1 MNDILS
7 NTPKEKAEIKKKV
20 TFKDPIPSPKIG
32 TSVSKL
38 KQPHRPASSPRVIVK
53 AIVDK
58 PLPGIVSG
66 PTTRSKY
73 AQALADIVS
82 NGERLYGKTLKGPLA
97 FIRNED
103 IQRTRSS
110 HRYPTW
116 VALTITELAEA
127 VLDDDPKAALEFAN
141 EIFDADSGQ
150 MLKYRKLIT
159 HPKHCDVWL
168 HSSANEF
175 GRLAQGVGD

>member
-1 MNDILS
+1 MEVLVKMNDILS

-32 TSVSKL
+32 TSVSKF
-38 KQPHRPASSPRVIVK
+38 KQPHRPASSPRVIAK

-82 NGERLYGKTLKGPLA
+82 NSERLYGKTLKGPLA

-110 HRYPTW
+110 HRYPTR

-141 EIFDADSGQ
+141 EIFTN
-150 MLKYRKLIT
+150 LR
-159 HPKHCDVWL
+159 
-168 HSSANEF
+168 
-175 GRLAQGVGD
+175 